1 MSVRQDMKVEISC
14 SSGDVDPN
22 GFVSFGSTSEV
33 FAGVVL
39 LPLCPL
45 IADIKCS
52 KTVFTTKMSAS
63 PPDSGRYWGVLIESG
78 SSQKQPIR
86 GI

>member
-52 KTVFTTKMSAS
+52 ETVFSTKSLLH
-63 PPDSGRYWGVLIESG
+63 PPIADVIGAF
-78 SSQKQPIR
+78 
-86 GI
+86 